1 MNRRRTAPL
10 HWAALAACLCL
21 LPVPVAAQAP
31 AEPTHVYIAR
41 GGDTLIGIG
50 RRLLV
55 QPGAWPELVR
65 INRIANPNRI
75 AIGTAVAIPL
85 RLLRSSALAVTVE
98 QVRGDVRAGNT
109 ALAAGATLA
118 EGDEVRTATDGSVVL
133 RLADGSLLRLAAG
146 STLRV
151 EAARRL
157 PDLDRTRSG
166 VSLQSGRV
174 EVQTPRS
181 VDGKPSFEVRTPQG
195 VLGVRGTEFRVAADS
210 GSGVTR
216 GEVLEGAI
224 EAAAGATARRL
235 EAGFGTSIDAQARVA
250 EPVPLLAAPDLRNQ
264 PALQERLVVRFA
276 VPAQTGVVAWRGLLA
291 RDRGMRDV
299 VADNLAQGTEL
310 RFANLDDG
318 PYVLRVRG
326 IDAMG
331 LEGRDADH
339 AFVLKARPEPPLPS
353 APAPGGV
360 TRGTRVELSWAG
372 NPEAQTYRMQLANDE
387 RLGANLRDLPG
398 LTTTSLT
405 LDGLAPG
412 NYFWRLASVRAGND
426 QGPWGVVRGFVVR
439 PPPATPA
446 PPAVGDTAVQF
457 AWEGEPGQ
465 TFDFQIA
472 RDPNFEQM
480 VLERRLEQ
488 AGIDLPRPPGG
499 TYYVRYRARDADG
512 FIGPFTTPQRFE
524 VIDCIRVSEG
534 GCVRTGGGEPLRRP

>member
-1 MNRRRTAPL
+1 MKGRRMAPPL
-10 HWAALAACLCL
+10 WAALIACIL
-21 LPVPVAAQAP
+21 LPAPAAAQAP
-31 AEPTHVYIAR
+31 ADSTHVYIAR
-41 GGDTLIGIG
+41 SGDTLIGIG
-50 RRLLV
+50 RRLLIEPV
-55 QPGAWPELVR
+55 AWPELAR
-65 INRIANPNRI
+65 INRIANPDRI
-75 AIGTAVAIPL
+75 AVGTALAIPL

-98 QVRGDVRAGNT
+98 QVRGDVHTGNA
-109 ALAAGATLA
+109 ALTTGSTLA
-118 EGDEVRTATDGSVVL
+118 EGDEIRTGTDGSAVL

-146 STLRV
+146 SALRI

-210 GSGVTR
+210 GSGITR
-216 GEVLEGAI
+216 GEVLEGVV
-224 EAAAGATARRL
+224 EAAAGAASKRL
-235 EAGFGTSIDAQARVA
+235 EAGFGTSIDAQAHVA
-250 EPVPLLAAPDLRNQ
+250 EPIPLLAAPDLRNQ
-264 PALQERLVVRFA
+264 PVLQERLVVRFA
-276 VPAQTGVVAWRGLLA
+276 VPALGGAVAWRGQVA
-291 RDRGMRDV
+291 RDRGMHDV
-299 VADNLAQGTEL
+299 VADNQTQGAEL
-310 RFANLDDG
+310 RFASLDDG
-318 PYVLRVRG
+318 PYFLRVRG
-326 IDAMG
+326 IDALG

-360 TRGTRVELSWAG
+360 TRGTRVELSWAS
-372 NPEAQTYRMQLANDE
+372 NPEAQTYRLQLANDE
-387 RLGANLRDLPG
+387 QLGADLRDLPG
-398 LTTTSLT
+398 LAATSLA
-405 LDGLAPG
+405 LDGLTPG
-412 NYFWRLASVRAGND
+412 DYFWRLASVRAGND
-426 QGPWGVVRGFVVR
+426 QGPWGVVRRFVVR
-439 PPPATPA
+439 SPPATPA

-465 TFDFQIA
+465 TFEFQLA

-480 VLERRLEQ
+480 VLERRLDQ
-488 AGIDLPRPPGG
+488 AGIDLPRPAGG

-534 GCVRTGGGEPLRRP
+534 GCMRTGDGEPLRRP